1 VSEQDPEAWWVAL
14 TEALRQVGGH
24 LASVVAISVA
34 GQQHGLVL
42 VDHEGRSLRPAKLWN
57 DTTSAPQAAALRSRL
72 GDTQWAQR
80 CGLVPVASF
89 TITKLAW
96 LPQTRTGGLR
106 LHRPGDAAA

>member
-72 GDTQWAQR
+72 GDTQVGTTVRSGAGRQLHHHQA
-80 CGLVPVASF
+80 GLAPANTNRRPS
-89 TITKLAW
+89 
-96 LPQTRTGGLR
+96 PPSTG
-106 LHRPGDAAA
+106 